1 MKRPSRANRKTAP
14 IVTTVGVLSAAAITF
29 GIAFDTRTPKQPT
42 PPELLLRTT
51 GLSLPLSKNRG
62 HTSQE
67 PEQASK
73 SLDDKLKSMREELL
87 KRKRERERER
97 EQQATNPAPEKLQ
110 QQQQPQQQTK
120 PSGKK
125 PPGAKGSAHKRRSGR
140 ITCLDWAW

>member
-29 GIAFDTRTPKQPT
+29 GIAFDTRTPKQPRFT
-42 PPELLLRTT
+42 ENYSCSHT

-73 SLDDKLKSMREELL
+73 SLDDKLKS
-87 KRKRERERER
+87 
-97 EQQATNPAPEKLQ
+97 
-110 QQQQPQQQTK
+110 
-120 PSGKK
+120 
-125 PPGAKGSAHKRRSGR
+125 
-140 ITCLDWAW
+140 IT